1 MNHIITIS
9 REFGSG
15 GREVGKRLADALGY
29 AYYDRE
35 ILTAMAQSTEM
46 EESYLER
53 ILEQGAVT
61 AQYPIVFCR
70 TLSQTAYLS
79 NLSAALLAKQTA
91 LIQKIAQTG
100 NCVIVGR
107 NANVILEDHKPL
119 RIFVYAELGSRIQRC
134 KERETEPVSRS
145 DKEYEKQIKE
155 VDKLRARNHDLLSAY
170 RWNDMRGYDLCLNT
184 SYLEIKKIIPS
195 VAQYAKEWFAE

>member
-1 MNHIITIS
+1 MNIITIS

-61 AQYPIVFCR
+61 TQYPFAFGR
-70 TLSQTAYLS
+70 TFSQMSYFS
-79 NLSAALLAKQTA
+79 NLSAALMAKQTA
-91 LIQKIAQTG
+91 LIKKIAQKG

-107 NANVILEDHKPL
+107 NANVILSEQKPL
-119 RIFVYAELGSRIQRC
+119 RIFVYAELESRIQRC
-134 KERETEPVSRS
+134 KTREPENTTHS
-145 DKEYEKQIKE
+145 DKEYERQIKE
-155 VDKLRARNHDLLSAY
+155 VDTLRAKNHNLLCSY
-170 RWNDMRGYDLCLNT
+170 RWGDMRGYDLCLNT
-184 SYLEIKKIIPS
+184 SYLEIRKIIPS
-195 VAQYAKEWFAE
+195 VEQYAKAWFVK

>member
-1 MNHIITIS
+1 MNIITIS

-35 ILTAMAQSTEM
+35 ILTAMAESTEM
-46 EESYLER
+46 DESYLER
-53 ILEQGAVT
+53 ILEQGAVA
-61 AQYPIVFCR
+61 AQYPIAFGR
-70 TLSQTAYLS
+70 TFSQVSYLS
-79 NLSAALLAKQTA
+79 NLSGTLMGKQTA
-91 LIQKIAQTG
+91 LIKTIAQKG

-107 NANVILEDHKPL
+107 NANVIFDEQKPL
-119 RIFVYAELGSRIQRC
+119 RIFVYAELESRIQRC
-134 KERETEPVSRS
+134 KERETENLPRS

-155 VDKLRARNHDLLSAY
+155 VDKLRAKNHDLLCSY
-170 RWNDMRGYDLCLNT
+170 RWGDMRGYDLCLNT

-195 VAQYAKEWFAE
+195 VAQYATEWFAN

>member
-1 MNHIITIS
+1 MNIITVS

-46 EESYLER
+46 DESYLER
-53 ILEQGAVT
+53 ILEQGAALT
-61 AQYPIVFCR
+61 QYPVAFGH
-70 TLSQTAYLS
+70 TFSQISYFS
-79 NLSAALLAKQTA
+79 NLSATLLAKQTA
-91 LIQKIAQTG
+91 LIKKIAQKG
-100 NCVIVGR
+100 NCIIVGR
-107 NANVILEDHKPL
+107 NANVVLAEQNPL
-119 RIFVYAELGSRIQRC
+119 RIFVYAKLESRIQRC
-134 KERETEPVSRS
+134 KERERENTARS

-155 VDKLRARNHDLLSAY
+155 VDKLRAKNHDLLCSY
-170 RWNDMRGYDLCLNT
+170 RWGDMRGYDLCLNT

-195 VAQYAKEWFAE
+195 VAQYAEEWFAK